1 MQSKI
6 SKMKIVISISIIALL
21 ISNCSRKTDL
31 DNQITIT
38 INSVDSKTKLPRIN
52 TFDDVE
58 VRKEGIGYLMK
69 TFKRVGKYKTDST
82 GSVKVKIDTTK
93 IYDISVLAE
102 NALGGDMYYPGYL
115 KDGQKV
121 IIEVVSLEN
130 K

>member
-1 MQSKI
+1 
-6 SKMKIVISISIIALL
+6 MKIVISISIIALL